1 MRDFSKVAHKSHR
14 QRYFQIY
21 FLKCGDNGLLQDKN
35 ILGACVKSYFCSP
48 VTLLGSEM
56 HIGFWSHFRRDFWLR
71 QSFWLFP
78 LLDQDW
84 LWLQLRPQR
93 QWRVDFC
100 SNCTVSSALSLW
112 NLFVKLFL
120 FCHIWMSNSHQSSSH
135 SFFLWNYFSFIIFAW
150 ATLTIEL
157 KLLVKLFLFCHIGMG
172 NSHHW
177 APQTVFQMTGSPPP
191 ETSAPLKETCLK
203 SKGH

>member
-35 ILGACVKSYFCSP
+35 ILEACVKSYFCSP

-84 LWLQLRPQR
+84 LWLQLRAQR

-100 SNCTVSSALSLW
+100 SNCTVSNALSLW

-120 FCHIWMSNSHQSSSH
+120 FCHIGMS
-135 SFFLWNYFSFIIFAW
+135 
-150 ATLTIEL
+150 
-157 KLLVKLFLFCHIGMG
+157 

-191 ETSAPLKETCLK
+191 ETSAPWKKLV
-203 SKGH
+203 